1 MLPVS
6 YTGNSTQRFTKG
18 AALAMKARFALYMG
32 DWELAAESAKAC
44 MNLQAYQLHPDFS
57 DLFLMNTKNSIESI
71 LVFYTML
78 LPQKMSCLEM
88 LEDTVRMHPLGTC
101 WLRSSVQMGCPLTSH
116 LFLIPTILS
125 RTVTPVVLPPL

>member
-57 DLFLMNTKNSIESI
+57 DLFLMNTKK
-71 LVFYTML
+71 FHR
-78 LPQKMSCLEM
+78 KHSC
-88 LEDTVRMHPLGTC
+88 
-101 WLRSSVQMGCPLTSH
+101 
-116 LFLIPTILS
+116 IPTFRAIQHS
-125 RTVTPVVLPPL
+125 IRCS